1 MLFVFSLLAALAT
14 EVDGLDR
21 SVSNV
26 SDLIVRLRAREK
38 SFKAIS
44 FDGEFQT
51 SRRSDRTG
59 KMLDFA
65 DAEHYDMDLKNG
77 RFYIHKIGQGPYIAN
92 PQIRKNDEYADD
104 IDDIIA
110 FDGERTRVLA
120 KRRSIFLQDGSFA
133 GIDKRG
139 TIIHGRQPYWSFAPG
154 ELIGWPSMRPLSDSI
169 VANDFK
175 LTGPDAKG
183 LVKLF
188 SEYSPGPNDVIDWSI
203 RLDFRLDSNKDYAI
217 VNFETT
223 RKLKNTSKWFPLMH
237 EIADDFIQIDG
248 IWVPSIFHY
257 EDYVLNDEE
266 AVLNTKVD
274 LKISNW
280 VINGEVPDEKFRIA
294 FESGTSVNDMERGTQ
309 YVIGK
314 ITDRKITADSKE
326 AVELRDRF
334 EKARADLE
342 QRKKNSGSF
351 TYRFVTF
358 AIIIILAVSIAIVVI
373 FVRSRRAHTNEGI
386 IKEKSQ

>member
-1 MLFVFSLLAALAT
+1 MMFLFSLLAALAT

-26 SDLIVRLRAREK
+26 SDLIVRLRAREQ

-65 DAEHYDMDLKNG
+65 DGQHYDMDLKNG

-110 FDGERTRVLA
+110 FDCERTRVFA
-120 KRRSIFLQDGSFA
+120 KRRSIFLHDGSFA

-154 ELIGWPSMRPLSDSI
+154 ELIGWPSMKPASGWI
-169 VANDFK
+169 VGNEFK
-175 LTGPDAKG
+175 ISAPYNKGIVRIINEYTPGPDAEFNWSERLEYEFDASKDFAF
-183 LVKLF
+183 VKM
-188 SEYSPGPNDVIDWSI
+188 N
-203 RLDFRLDSNKDYAI
+203 A
-217 VNFETT
+217 T
-223 RKLKNTSKWFPLMH
+223 RKLKNTSKWIPSML

-280 VINGEVPDEKFRIA
+280 VINGVVPDEKFKIT
-294 FESGTSVNDMERGTQ
+294 FEPGTSVNDTERGTQ
-309 YVIGK
+309 YVVGK
-314 ITDRKITADSKE
+314 ITERKITAVSKE

-334 EKARADLE
+334 EKARADLD

-351 TYRFVTF
+351 TYRIVTF
-358 AIIIILAVSIAIVVI
+358 AIIIILALSIAIVVI
-373 FVRSRRAHTNEGI
+373 FVRSRRANTTEGN